1 MYSLIATP
9 VFILSALILAI
20 VGLRAYLIVR
30 SEDGKKLRG
39 SAPGKGDHI
48 VQAEY
53 QSGGGGGG
61 SHGQFRVPKDPQAY
75 ARAFVPS
82 AAKSKE

>member
-1 MYSLIATP
+1 MFSWIATP
-9 VFILSALILAI
+9 VFVLSALILMI
-20 VGLRAYLIVR
+20 VGLRAYVIVR
-30 SEDGKKLRG
+30 CEDGKKLRG
-39 SAPGKGDHI
+39 SPPGKGNHI
-48 VQAEY
+48 IQAEY

>member
-1 MYSLIATP
+1 MLAWLSTP
-9 VFILSALILAI
+9 AFILSALILLI
-20 VGLRAYLIVR
+20 IGLRAFQIVR
-30 SEDGKKLRG
+30 REDGGKLRG
-39 SAPGKGDHI
+39 SPPGKGHHI

-75 ARAFVPS
+75 ARAFVPD

>member
-1 MYSLIATP
+1 MFSWIATP
-9 VFILSALILAI
+9 VFVLSALILVI
-20 VGLRAYLIVR
+20 VGLRAYVIVR

-39 SAPGKGDHI
+39 SPPGKGNHI
-48 VQAEY
+48 IQAEY

>member
-1 MYSLIATP
+1 MFSWVATP
-9 VFILSALILAI
+9 VFILSVLIL
-20 VGLRAYLIVR
+20 GLIGVRAFLIVR
-30 SEDGKKLRG
+30 REEGKRLRG
-39 SAPGKGDHI
+39 SPPGTGDHI

-61 SHGQFRVPKDPQAY
+61 SRGQFRVPKDPQAY
-75 ARAFVPS
+75 ARAFVPD

>member
-1 MYSLIATP
+1 MLDWLFTP
-9 VFILSALILAI
+9 TFIISALILLI
-20 VGLRAYLIVR
+20 IGLRAVQIMR
-30 SEDGKKLRG
+30 REQGGKLRG
-39 SAPGKGDHI
+39 SPPGTGHHI
-48 VQAEY
+48 IQAEY

-75 ARAFVPS
+75 ARAFVPD